1 MKFTIKVD
9 ESKELYATQ
18 YIEESTARI
27 KKHPARI
34 KKHPQ
39 YTDEDYAY
47 LSAKGYTDDEILRMW
62 DKERGEGK
70 APVTWSS
77 PIAKA
82 KLKYYTDKNGG

>member
-27 KKHPARI
+27 KKHP
-34 KKHPQ
+34 Q
-39 YTDEDYAY
+39 YTADDYKY

-62 DKERGEGK
+62 DKERDRGTT
-70 APVTWSS
+70 PVTWSS
-77 PIAKA
+77 PTAKA
-82 KLKYYTDKNGG
+82 KLKFHTDKNRG